1 MEPKKPSESYTESV
15 QILNR
20 STMNGYDRLF
30 GGKLM
35 EWIDVIAA
43 VVARRHSKK
52 NVTTVLV
59 NRLEFKK
66 PAFANDLVVLTG
78 KIVCVDGHL
87 REELCRKG
95 GRDEDAY
102 KPRLSDACSDR
113 RKRKTDTRPAAYARD
128 RRGKG
133 RIRKGYGETRR
144 HQSRE
149 RELTTPD
156 NISEGFF
163 NAGRK
168 QK

>member
-78 KIVCVDGHL
+78 KIVCVWAHVDGHL
-87 REELCRKG
+87 REELRRKG
-95 GRDEDAY
+95 GRTRDAY

-113 RKRKTDTRPAAYARD
+113 RKRKTYPRPAAYARD

-133 RIRKGYGETRR
+133 
-144 HQSRE
+144 
-149 RELTTPD
+149 
-156 NISEGFF
+156 
-163 NAGRK
+163 
-168 QK
+168 

>member
-78 KIVCVDGHL
+78 KIVCVGRTSMDICVKSYVEKEDGTRTL
-87 REELCRKG
+87 INLAYLTLVAIDENGRPTPVPPLAPETDEEK
-95 GRDEDAY
+95 EEYEKAM
-102 KPRLSDACSDR
+102 AR
-113 RKRKTDTRPAAYARD
+113 RAAIKAES
-128 RRGKG
+128 G
-133 RIRKGYGETRR
+133 
-144 HQSRE
+144 
-149 RELTTPD
+149 
-156 NISEGFF
+156 N
-163 NAGRK
+163 
-168 QK
+168 